1 MRKLCEKARKKGHN
15 EVRLFFFSVPFLW
28 QSDGDLIRLPQVG
41 LGK

>member
-1 MRKLCEKARKKGHN
+1 MGKLCEKARKN
-15 EVRLFFFSVPFLW
+15 EVRLFFSVSFLW